1 MAIEP
6 RRCSHPSKT
15 HLKYVVERRD
25 HDGKR
30 RRRYFRTRREA
41 KVYASQLE
49 ADLRGAGRRAA
60 GLSDA
65 EKLAAV
71 AAIEALRPHGVSL
84 TEVVRQF
91 VAEREAEE
99 KLQSFPVIDAVEEFL
114 AGLSASNL
122 RPRTTKA
129 LANELRRFAEA
140 VGEGRGVARIT
151 DGDCRAYC
159 FGPDVS
165 PRTSTNRRARLNRLF
180 GWLLKQGHITVN
192 PVENVE
198 TPRNETPRPDVLSP
212 QEARRLMQAAAE
224 LAGGKWAAY
233 TALCLFCGLRPEA
246 EAERLDW
253 RDVSLSERTVV
264 IGSGKLRQRRVVEV
278 PENAIAWLAPHSKA
292 SGPVAPSAKRSGVTF
307 RDVREAAGI
316 DRWQP
321 DLLRHSAISYRL
333 AHLGDEGKVASWAG
347 NSPTVLHAHYKA
359 LVGAEEART
368 FFAIVPD
375 GSGEL
380 IRFGDAEGAEVKA

>member
-1 MAIEP
+1 MTIAP
-6 RRCSHPSKT
+6 RPYSDPKRPSIGWCLEYT
-15 HLKYVVERRD
+15 D
-25 HDGKR
+25 PSGKR
-30 RRRYFRTRREA
+30 RRKFFRGKREA
-41 KVYASQLE
+41 QVYASNLRNE
-49 ADLRGAGRRAA
+49 ARGAGLEAASLPPAERRAHMEA
-60 GLSDA
+60 L
-65 EKLAAV
+65 EKL
-71 AAIEALRPHGVSL
+71 RPYNVSL
-84 TEVVRQF
+84 LDVVNAY
-91 VAEREAEE
+91 VAEREAEA
-99 KLQSFPVIDAVEEFL
+99 KLQSLPVSDAVEEFL

-129 LANELRRFAEA
+129 LANELSRFADT
-140 VGEGRGVARIT
+140 VGEGRPVARIT
-151 DGDCRAYC
+151 EGHCRKYC
-159 FGPDVS
+159 FGPGLS
-165 PRTSTNRRARLNRLF
+165 PRTSTNRRARLNRFF

-198 TPRNETPRPDVLSP
+198 TPRNETPRPDVLTP

-224 LAGGKWAAY
+224 LADGKWAAY

-292 SGPVAPSAKRSGVTF
+292 SGSVAPSAKRSGVTF

-359 LVGAEEART
+359 LVGAEEARR

-380 IRFGDAEGAEVKA
+380 IHFGDAEGVEVQA